1 MEYLMLGQ
9 DMSKTQ
15 ELAETLA
22 EKLQTLLSALQDVAL
37 PVEVKPA
44 YDAATKALDDW
55 HRNIC

>member
-1 MEYLMLGQ
+1 MEILMLGQ

-22 EKLQTLLSALQDVAL
+22 EKLQTLLSALQDVSL
-37 PVEVKPA
+37 PVEVMPA